1 MCTSEIIQELLANY
15 DVQVKIKKFGIKVM
29 DQVKPILAIVK
40 NVSCIQNLSPKPRV
54 AIRRL
59 GTAVDLAY

>member
-1 MCTSEIIQELLANY
+1 MCTSEINQELLANY

-40 NVSCIQNLSPKPRV
+40 NVSALRV
-54 AIRRL
+54 
-59 GTAVDLAY
+59 

>member
-29 DQVKPILAIVK
+29 DQVKLILAIVK
-40 NVSCIQNLSPKPRV
+40 NVSALMV
-54 AIRRL
+54 
-59 GTAVDLAY
+59 